1 LVATARIVLPYKAVL
16 LRTEERRLQP
26 GSWERGARAKDVA
39 AASRRWRKLAS
50 WERGARAKE
59 QGVKILRK

>member
-16 LRTEERRLQP
+16 LRTEEKRLQP
-26 GSWERGARAKDVA
+26 
-39 AASRRWRKLAS
+39 AS

-59 QGVKILRK
+59 QGAKKLRKQLTVNKL